1 MHRSGQD
8 FPDQVVVSLI
18 EMFRNM
24 FIVVMTLFKVVV
36 KDEVLEAGGDNFG
49 F

>member
-24 FIVVMTLFKVVV
+24 FYCGDDFVQGGG
-36 KDEVLEAGGDNFG
+36 EGRGAGGG
-49 F
+49 S